1 MTTYSFTDV
10 SDLVYEL
17 QQFID
22 DQIEEAQEGAEEELL
37 YKIYALEEE
46 IEELKDEIKYL
57 KENGND

>member
-22 DQIEEAQEGAEEELL
+22 DQIDEAKAEKEEEKGKAAKRHVPPRL
-37 YKIYALEEE
+37 YVNRSVGK
-46 IEELKDEIKYL
+46 
-57 KENGND
+57 NFRF